1 MKWQIPLSDIDLW
14 QDEIDAVVNVL
25 KSKWLTMG
33 VITQEF
39 ERQFAQYL
47 GVKL

>member
-1 MKWQIPLSDIDLW
+1 MDWKIPLSDIDLD

-33 VITQEF
+33 AVTQQF
-39 ERQFAQYL
+39 EKEFAQYL
-47 GVKL
+47 GVKP

>member
-1 MKWQIPLSDIDLW
+1 MELKIPLSDIDLG

-33 VITQEF
+33 AVT
-39 ERQFAQYL
+39 
-47 GVKL
+47 